1 MAEPVVHQGARG
13 ADARGMFRQGA
24 GMPTIHVPDVPAARQ
39 GEAVF
44 ISTSDTFRITLWER
58 WDRSFIDKRGNRKPE
73 KRSAQFVRG
82 VYRTTDTE
90 EIEALRNCSS
100 YGVYFY
106 ELEQLQQQARE
117 AKMSA
122 ALAAADDPEIAEALK
137 VKLGAQEMPLPK
149 RDSESVPTKEPERVK
164 PIK

>member
-24 GMPTIHVPDVPAARQ
+24 GQPTIHVPDVPAARE
-39 GEAVF
+39 GEAIF
-44 ISTSDTFRITLWER
+44 ISTSDSFRLTLWER

-73 KRSAQFVRG
+73 KRSAQFVKG
-82 VYRTTDTE
+82 VFRTTDPE
-90 EIEALRNCSS
+90 EIEALRNCAS

-106 ELEQLQQQARE
+106 ELEQLKKAARD

-122 ALAAADDPEIAEALK
+122 AMAAADDPEIAEALK

-149 RDSESVPTKEPERVK
+149 RDSESVPKEPERVK